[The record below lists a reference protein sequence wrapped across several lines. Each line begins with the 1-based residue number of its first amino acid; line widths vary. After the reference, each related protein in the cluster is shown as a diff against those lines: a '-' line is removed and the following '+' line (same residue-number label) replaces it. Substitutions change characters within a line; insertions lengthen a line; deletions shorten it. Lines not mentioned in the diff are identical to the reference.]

1 MTRHDGTQR
10 PRTDGPRLGMFYYV
24 ALGWNLPDYGP
35 LFMRFFINGEWE
47 PMLVHDRGWV
57 L

>member
-1 MTRHDGTQR
+1 
-10 PRTDGPRLGMFYYV
+10 MFYYV